1 MQQTQLGSEELVPKE
16 QLMRNI
22 SAASI
27 IIACLLSAAPAH
39 AQQGAPE
46 DATLALPGTAM
57 TFVPAY
63 VAEDMGL
70 FAKQGLRVKS
80 VVITGIG
87 SINAVIS
94 GSADFGSVSGLSL
107 TRAAA
112 HGQRLLA
119 IANTLTRPTVM
130 LVVRKDLV
138 PDFDPK
144 APLEKRVQVLRG
156 HTIAVDSINSIIHAY
171 VLLLGARAGIN
182 LNEIRIAPMAPTAA
196 LSAFN
201 THQVDGFAMSMPWPL
216 QLVLDGTATIIANGA
231 SGDPPDMVPFA
242 HNVIVAKPETCEKRK
257 SVCMKMG
264 HAMAEAATIIRTRT
278 ADVLAV
284 LKKRFPTFDDKL
296 LAAGFEQ
303 IQKGTP
309 EVPTPTLAALENS
322 ELFNVG
328 AKLMK
333 PEEKLKSYDGLFT
346 DAYVR

>member
-1 MQQTQLGSEELVPKE
+1 
-16 QLMRNI
+16 MRKSRFGFI
-22 SAASI
+22 FASAF
-27 IIACLLSAAPAH
+27 LLAAAPLQ
-39 AQQGAPE
+39 AQQDAME
-46 DATLALPGTAM
+46 DATLAIPGTAM
-57 TFVPAY
+57 TFAPIY

-87 SINAVIS
+87 SINAVIA

-112 HGQRLLA
+112 HGQKLVA
-119 IANTLTRPTVM
+119 IANTLTRPTIM
-130 LVVRKDLV
+130 LVMRKELA
-138 PDFDPK
+138 PNFDPK
-144 APLEKRVQVLRG
+144 APLEKRALVLRG
-156 HTIAVDSINSIIHAY
+156 RTIAVDSINSIIHAY
-171 VLLLGARAGIN
+171 VLLLGARAGID
-182 LNEIRIAPMAPTAA
+182 LNEIRIAPMAPVAA

-216 QLVLDGTATIIANGA
+216 QLVLDGTAIPIANGA
-231 SGDPPDMVPFA
+231 SGDPSDMVPFA
-242 HNVIVAKPETCEKRK
+242 HNVIVAKPQTCEKRR

-264 HAMAEAATIIRTRT
+264 HAMAEAATIIRTRA
-278 ADVLAV
+278 ADVLAL
-284 LKKRFPTFDDKL
+284 LKKRFPTFNEKL

-309 EVPTPTLAALENS
+309 EVPAPTKAALENS

>member
-1 MQQTQLGSEELVPKE
+1 
-16 QLMRNI
+16 MRKS
-22 SAASI
+22 SAASDLT
-27 IIACLLSAAPAH
+27 IACLLAGAPLH

-87 SINAVIS
+87 SINAVIA

-112 HGQRLLA
+112 HGQRLIA

-130 LVVRKDLV
+130 LVMRKDL
-138 PDFDPK
+138 
-144 APLEKRVQVLRG
+144 ARELRSRRRRSRSG
-156 HTIAVDSINSIIHAY
+156 SRCCAGTPSRSISINSIIHAY
-171 VLLLGARAGIN
+171 VLLLGARAGVD

-216 QLVLDGTATIIANGA
+216 QPVLDGTRDPDRERRQRRSARHGAVCAQRHRRRTGDLREAQGSLHENGPRHGR
-231 SGDPPDMVPFA
+231 SGDDHPHA
-242 HNVIVAKPETCEKRK
+242 HR
-257 SVCMKMG
+257 
-264 HAMAEAATIIRTRT
+264 
-278 ADVLAV
+278 
-284 LKKRFPTFDDKL
+284 PTFSL
-296 LAAGFEQ
+296 C
-303 IQKGTP
+303 
-309 EVPTPTLAALENS
+309 
-322 ELFNVG
+322 
-328 AKLMK
+328 
-333 PEEKLKSYDGLFT
+333 
-346 DAYVR
+346 